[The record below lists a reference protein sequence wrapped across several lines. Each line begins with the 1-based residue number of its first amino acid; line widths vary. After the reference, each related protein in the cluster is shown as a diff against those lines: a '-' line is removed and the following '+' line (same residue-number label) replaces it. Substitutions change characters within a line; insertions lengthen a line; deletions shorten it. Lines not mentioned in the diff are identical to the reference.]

1 MAMRARR
8 SVTSRPDVIE
18 KGSRAV
24 HGHSSS
30 DQGGYGA
37 FDILDASQD
46 CAWIL
51 RLDGSIEHANRRAQ
65 TTFPANAAEL
75 ANWRGIWP
83 EESRFSLDRSF
94 NIAVTGQVARFR
106 AFLGVAQ
113 HSRAYCDTTI
123 APVRDGAGAVIRLL
137 ATARDV
143 TQEVETQG
151 FLKTVI
157 QMLPSPLTVKN
168 VEDGRYVLMNRAA
181 EDALG
186 VVADEAMGKTAAEVF
201 DPIVAER
208 SRETESRVLLTGE
221 MQIAEEEA
229 AGEGDVAPRHFLTKT
244 LATYDDVGARH
255 LITLGED
262 ITARKSAAASL
273 RAALDQ
279 AEHASQAKTAFLA
292 NMSHEI
298 RTPLNGIIAGADL
311 LAKAKLDPR
320 ARELVEIIGNSGR
333 SLERLLSDILDLVR
347 VEAGQV
353 VIENGPF
360 HLGDMARAVAALCAL
375 RAEEKGVILD
385 AHVAKA
391 ADVMV
396 IGDSARLRQ
405 VLTNL
410 LSNAVKFTDQ
420 GCVTLD
426 VELDASAGQDGGA
439 RFCVRDTGIG
449 FDASEKAR
457 IFDRFQQA
465 DASFTRRFG
474 GTGLGLSISR
484 ELVELMGG
492 ALSCDSIPGAGSTF
506 WFTLPLAIC
515 EAAPAAVPAEDVVT
529 PASGAPRVLVADDH
543 PTNRKIVELMLADVA
558 EIFTAED
565 GREAVDVY
573 KVTAPDLIL
582 MDMQMPV
589 MDGLAAVREI
599 RALEA
604 STGSPR
610 APIIM
615 LTANARPEHIRA
627 SREAG
632 ADLHLEKPITSAL
645 LFSAIGQA
653 FEAANATPETVAI
666 QA

>member
-1 MAMRARR
+1 MN
-8 SVTSRPDVIE
+8 
-18 KGSRAV
+18 GQ
-24 HGHSSS
+24 SSG

-37 FDILDASQD
+37 LDILDASQD

-51 RLDGSIEHANRRAQ
+51 RLDGSIEHVNQRAQ
-65 TTFPANAAEL
+65 AMFPAESVDPT
-75 ANWRGIWP
+75 NWRGIWP

-94 NIAVTGQVARFR
+94 TLALTGQLARFR

-123 APVRDGAGAVIRLL
+123 SPIRDRDGAVIRLL

-157 QMLPSPLTVKN
+157 QLLPSPLTVKN
-168 VEDGRYVLMNRAA
+168 VDDGRYVLINRAA
-181 EDALG
+181 EDAFGL
-186 VVADEAMGKTAAEVF
+186 VADEAIGKTTREVL
-201 DPIVAER
+201 DSAIAQKLVDSEAK
-208 SRETESRVLLTGE
+208 VLRTGE
-221 MQIAEEEA
+221 MHVSEEKV
-229 AGEGDVAPRHFLTKT
+229 GFGDDSAPRYFLTKT

-262 ITARKSAAASL
+262 VTARKSAAASL
-273 RAALDQ
+273 RVALEQ
-279 AEHASQAKTAFLA
+279 AEQASQAKSAFLA

-311 LAKAKLDPR
+311 LAKNELSPR
-320 ARELVEIIGNSGR
+320 ARELANIILNSGK

-347 VEAGQV
+347 IEAGQV
-353 VIENGPF
+353 VVENGPF
-360 HLGDMARAVAALCAL
+360 HLGDMARSVAALCAL
-375 RAEEKGVILD
+375 RAEEKGVIVETHI
-385 AHVAKA
+385 APT

-396 IGDSARLRQ
+396 SGDGARLRQ

-420 GCVTLD
+420 GYVTLD
-426 VELDASAGQDGGA
+426 VTLAADGAA
-439 RFCVRDTGIG
+439 RLSVTDTGIG
-449 FDASEKAR
+449 FDATEKAR

-474 GTGLGLSISR
+474 GTGLGLAISR

-492 ALSCDSIPGAGSTF
+492 ALSCDSVPGMGSTF
-506 WFTLPLAIC
+506 WFTLPLVAHHD
-515 EAAPAAVPAEDVVT
+515 ALTVTAPEEVAQPTD
-529 PASGAPRVLVADDH
+529 GIPRILVADDH
-543 PTNRKIVELMLADVA
+543 PTNRKIVELMLADLA
-558 EIFTAED
+558 EIFTAEN

-573 KVTAPDLIL
+573 KVAAPDLIL

-604 STGSPR
+604 KTDSGR

-615 LTANARPEHIRA
+615 LTANARPEHVRA

-645 LFSAIGQA
+645 LFAAITKA
-653 FEAANATPETVAI
+653 FEVANAESESVAI
-666 QA
+666 EA

>member
-1 MAMRARR
+1 
-8 SVTSRPDVIE
+8 VN
-18 KGSRAV
+18 GQ
-24 HGHSSS
+24 SSG

-37 FDILDASQD
+37 LDILDASQD

-51 RLDGSIEHANRRAQ
+51 RLDGSIEHVNQRAQ
-65 TTFPANAAEL
+65 AMFPAESIDL
-75 ANWRGIWP
+75 TNWRGIWP

-94 NIAVTGQVARFR
+94 TLALTGQLARFR

-123 APVRDGAGAVIRLL
+123 SPIRDRDGAVIRLL

-157 QMLPSPLTVKN
+157 QLLPSPLTVKN
-168 VEDGRYVLMNRAA
+168 VEDGRYVLINRAA
-181 EDALG
+181 EDAFG
-186 VVADEAMGKTAAEVF
+186 IVADEAMGKTT
-201 DPIVAER
+201 
-208 SRETESRVLLTGE
+208 REILSSTIAQRLVEGEAKVLRTGE
-221 MQIAEEEA
+221 MHVSEEKV
-229 AGEGDVAPRHFLTKT
+229 GYGDDSAPRYFLTKT

-262 ITARKSAAASL
+262 VTARKSAAASL
-273 RAALDQ
+273 RVALEQ
-279 AEHASQAKTAFLA
+279 AEQASQAKSAFLA

-311 LAKAKLDPR
+311 LAKGELNPR
-320 ARELVEIIGNSGR
+320 ARELADIILNSGK

-347 VEAGQV
+347 IEAGQV
-353 VIENGPF
+353 VVENGPF
-360 HLGDMARAVAALCAL
+360 HLGEMARSVAALCAL
-375 RAEEKGVILD
+375 RAEEKGVIVQTHI
-385 AHVAKA
+385 APT

-396 IGDSARLRQ
+396 TGDGARLRQ

-420 GCVTLD
+420 GHVTLD
-426 VELDASAGQDGGA
+426 VTLTPDGAA
-439 RFCVRDTGIG
+439 RLSVTDTGIG
-449 FDASEKAR
+449 FDAAEKAR

-465 DASFTRRFG
+465 AASFTRRFG
-474 GTGLGLSISR
+474 GTGLGLAISR

-492 ALSCDSIPGAGSTF
+492 ALSCDSVPGKGSSF
-506 WFTLPLAIC
+506 WFTLPLVAHHDVPTATAQ
-515 EAAPAAVPAEDVVT
+515 EDAAQLT
-529 PASGAPRVLVADDH
+529 GGMPRILVADDH
-543 PTNRKIVELMLADVA
+543 PTNRKIVELMLADLA
-558 EIFTAED
+558 EIFTAEN
-565 GREAVDVY
+565 GREAIDVY
-573 KVTAPDLIL
+573 KVAAPDLIL

-604 STGSPR
+604 ETNSGR

-615 LTANARPEHIRA
+615 LTANARPEHVRA

-632 ADLHLEKPITSAL
+632 ADLHLEQPITSAL
-645 LFSAIGQA
+645 LFAAIAKA
-653 FEAANATPETVAI
+653 FEAASAESVTAGSESVAI
-666 QA
+666 DA

>member
-1 MAMRARR
+1 
-8 SVTSRPDVIE
+8 VN
-18 KGSRAV
+18 GQ
-24 HGHSSS
+24 SSG

-37 FDILDASQD
+37 LDILDASQD

-51 RLDGSIEHANRRAQ
+51 RLDGSIEHVNQRAQ
-65 TTFPANAAEL
+65 AMFPAESVDPT
-75 ANWRGIWP
+75 NWRGIWP

-94 NIAVTGQVARFR
+94 TLALTGQLARFR

-123 APVRDGAGAVIRLL
+123 SPIRDRDGAVIRLL

-157 QMLPSPLTVKN
+157 QLLPSPLTVKN
-168 VEDGRYVLMNRAA
+168 VDDGRYVLINRAA
-181 EDALG
+181 EDAFGL
-186 VVADEAMGKTAAEVF
+186 VADEAIGKTTREVL
-201 DPIVAER
+201 DSAIAQKLVDSEAK
-208 SRETESRVLLTGE
+208 VLRTGE
-221 MQIAEEEA
+221 MHVSEEKV
-229 AGEGDVAPRHFLTKT
+229 GFGDDSAPRYFLTKT

-262 ITARKSAAASL
+262 VTARKSAAASL
-273 RAALDQ
+273 RVALEQ
-279 AEHASQAKTAFLA
+279 AEQASQAKSAFLA

-311 LAKAKLDPR
+311 LAKNELSPR
-320 ARELVEIIGNSGR
+320 ARELANIILNSGK

-347 VEAGQV
+347 IEAGQV
-353 VIENGPF
+353 VVENGPF
-360 HLGDMARAVAALCAL
+360 HLGDMARSVAALCAL
-375 RAEEKGVILD
+375 RAEEKGVIVETHI
-385 AHVAKA
+385 APT

-396 IGDSARLRQ
+396 SGDGARLRQ

-420 GCVTLD
+420 GYVTLD
-426 VELDASAGQDGGA
+426 VTLAADGAA
-439 RFCVRDTGIG
+439 RLSVTDTGIG
-449 FDASEKAR
+449 FDATEKAR

-474 GTGLGLSISR
+474 GTGLGLAISR

-492 ALSCDSIPGAGSTF
+492 ALSCDSVPGMGSTF
-506 WFTLPLAIC
+506 WFTLPLVAHHD
-515 EAAPAAVPAEDVVT
+515 ALTVTAPEEVAQPTD
-529 PASGAPRVLVADDH
+529 GIPRILVADDH
-543 PTNRKIVELMLADVA
+543 PTNRKIVELMLADLA
-558 EIFTAED
+558 EIFTAEN

-573 KVTAPDLIL
+573 KVAAPDLIL

-604 STGSPR
+604 KTDSGR

-615 LTANARPEHIRA
+615 LTANARPEHVRA

-645 LFSAIGQA
+645 LFAAITKA
-653 FEAANATPETVAI
+653 FEAANAESASAESESVAI
-666 QA
+666 EA

>member
-1 MAMRARR
+1 
-8 SVTSRPDVIE
+8 VNGQT
-18 KGSRAV
+18 
-24 HGHSSS
+24 SS
-30 DQGGYGA
+30 DQSGYGA
-37 FDILDASQD
+37 LDILDASQD

-51 RLDGSIEHANRRAQ
+51 RLDGSVEHVNQRARAM
-65 TTFPANAAEL
+65 FPAESADL
-75 ANWRGIWP
+75 TNWREIWP

-94 NIAVTGQVARFR
+94 NIAVTGHLARFR

-123 APVRDGAGAVIRLL
+123 SPIRDRDGAVIRLL

-157 QMLPSPLTVKN
+157 QLLPSPLTVKN
-168 VEDGRYVLMNRAA
+168 VEDGRYVLINRAA

-186 VVADEAMGKTAAEVF
+186 LVADEAIGKTAEDIL
-201 DPIVAER
+201 DPLMA
-208 SRETESRVLLTGE
+208 SRLLNNEAKVLRTGE
-221 MQIAEEEA
+221 MQVSEEKV
-229 AGEGDVAPRHFLTKT
+229 GFGDDSAPRYFLTKT

-262 ITARKSAAASL
+262 VTARKSAAASL
-273 RAALDQ
+273 RVALEQ
-279 AEHASQAKTAFLA
+279 AEQASQAKTAFLA

-298 RTPLNGIIAGADL
+298 RTPLNGIVAGADL
-311 LAKAKLDPR
+311 LAKSDLSPR
-320 ARELVEIIGNSGR
+320 ARELVDIILNSGK

-347 VEAGQV
+347 IEAGQV
-353 VIENGPF
+353 AVENGPF
-360 HLGDMARAVAALCAL
+360 HLGDMARSVAALCAL
-375 RAEEKGVILD
+375 RAEEKGVIVETHI
-385 AHVAKA
+385 AAT

-396 IGDSARLRQ
+396 TGDGARLRQ

-420 GCVTLD
+420 GYVTLD
-426 VELDASAGQDGGA
+426 VTLSPEGGA
-439 RFCVRDTGIG
+439 RLSVTDTGIG
-449 FDASEKAR
+449 FDAAEKAR

-492 ALSCDSIPGAGSTF
+492 ALSCDSVPGMGSTF
-506 WFTLPLAIC
+506 WFTLPLA
-515 EAAPAAVPAEDVVT
+515 AHHQAPTATTTEEVAQPA
-529 PASGAPRVLVADDH
+529 GGMPRILVADDH
-543 PTNRKIVELMLADVA
+543 PTNRKIVELMLADLA
-558 EIFTAED
+558 EIFTAEN

-573 KVTAPDLIL
+573 KVAAPDLIL

-604 STGSPR
+604 KTDCGR

-615 LTANARPEHIRA
+615 LTANARPEHVRA
-627 SREAG
+627 SRDAG

-645 LFSAIGQA
+645 LFAAIAKA
-653 FEAANATPETVAI
+653 FEAANAESESVAI
-666 QA
+666 EA

>member
-1 MAMRARR
+1 
-8 SVTSRPDVIE
+8 VN
-18 KGSRAV
+18 GQ
-24 HGHSSS
+24 SSS
-30 DQGGYGA
+30 DKGGYGA
-37 FDILDASQD
+37 LDILDASQD

-51 RLDGSIEHANRRAQ
+51 RLDGSIEHVNQRAQ
-65 TTFPANAAEL
+65 AMFPAESVDL
-75 ANWRGIWP
+75 TNWRGIWP

-94 NIAVTGQVARFR
+94 NLALTGQLARFR

-123 APVRDGAGAVIRLL
+123 SPIRDRDGAVIRLL

-157 QMLPSPLTVKN
+157 QLLPSPLTVKN
-168 VEDGRYVLMNRAA
+168 VEDGRYVLINRAA
-181 EDALG
+181 EDAFG
-186 VVADEAMGKTAAEVF
+186 VVADEAIGKTTLDVL
-201 DPIVAER
+201 DPAIARRLV
-208 SRETESRVLLTGE
+208 ESEAKVLRTGE
-221 MQIAEEEA
+221 MHVSEEKI
-229 AGEGDVAPRHFLTKT
+229 GFGDDSAPRYFLTKT

-262 ITARKSAAASL
+262 VTARKSAAASL
-273 RAALDQ
+273 RVALEQ
-279 AEHASQAKTAFLA
+279 AEQASQAKTAFLA

-298 RTPLNGIIAGADL
+298 RTPLNGIVAGADL
-311 LAKAKLDPR
+311 LAKGDLAPR
-320 ARELVEIIGNSGR
+320 ARELVDIILNSGK

-347 VEAGQV
+347 IEAGQV
-353 VIENGPF
+353 VVENGPF
-360 HLGDMARAVAALCAL
+360 HLGDMARSVAALCAL
-375 RAEEKGVILD
+375 RAEEKGVVVETHI
-385 AHVAKA
+385 APS

-396 IGDSARLRQ
+396 TGDGARLRQ

-420 GCVTLD
+420 GFVTLD
-426 VELDASAGQDGGA
+426 VALDPDRDA
-439 RFCVRDTGIG
+439 RLSVTDTGIG
-449 FDASEKAR
+449 FDAVEKAR

-465 DASFTRRFG
+465 DVSFTRRFG
-474 GTGLGLSISR
+474 GTGLGLAISR

-492 ALSCDSIPGAGSTF
+492 TLACDSVPGTGSTF
-506 WFTLPLAIC
+506 WFTLPLVVNHDAPAETTAD
-515 EAAPAAVPAEDVVT
+515 EAAPLAP
-529 PASGAPRVLVADDH
+529 GAPRVLVADDH
-543 PTNRKIVELMLADVA
+543 PTNRKLVELMLADLA
-558 EIFTAED
+558 EIFTAEN

-573 KVTAPDLIL
+573 KVAAPDLIL

-604 STGSPR
+604 RNGAVR

-615 LTANARPEHIRA
+615 LTANARPEHVRA

-632 ADLHLEKPITSAL
+632 ADLHLEKPITSAM
-645 LFSAIGQA
+645 LFAAIAQA
-653 FEAANATPETVAI
+653 FEAANAEPENIAI
-666 QA
+666 EA

>member
-1 MAMRARR
+1 MN
-8 SVTSRPDVIE
+8 
-18 KGSRAV
+18 GQ
-24 HGHSSS
+24 SSS

-37 FDILDASQD
+37 LDILDASQD

-51 RLDGSIEHANRRAQ
+51 RLDGSIEHVNQRAQ
-65 TTFPANAAEL
+65 AMFPAESL
-75 ANWRGIWP
+75 DLTNWRGIWP

-94 NIAVTGQVARFR
+94 NLAMTGQLARFR

-123 APVRDGAGAVIRLL
+123 SPIRDRDGAVIRLL

-157 QMLPSPLTVKN
+157 QLLPSPLTVKN
-168 VEDGRYVLMNRAA
+168 VEDGRYVLINRAA
-181 EDALG
+181 EDAFGL
-186 VVADEAMGKTAAEVF
+186 VADEAIGKTTREVL
-201 DPIVAER
+201 DSAIAQKLVDSEAK
-208 SRETESRVLLTGE
+208 VLRTGE
-221 MQIAEEEA
+221 MHVSEEKV
-229 AGEGDVAPRHFLTKT
+229 GFGDDSAPRYFLTKT

-262 ITARKSAAASL
+262 VTARKSAAASL
-273 RAALDQ
+273 RVALEQ
-279 AEHASQAKTAFLA
+279 AEQASQAKSAFLA

-311 LAKAKLDPR
+311 LAKNELSPR
-320 ARELVEIIGNSGR
+320 ARELADIILNSGK

-347 VEAGQV
+347 IEAGQV
-353 VIENGPF
+353 VVENGPF
-360 HLGDMARAVAALCAL
+360 HLGDMARSVAALCAL
-375 RAEEKGVILD
+375 RAEEKGVIVETHI
-385 AHVAKA
+385 APT

-396 IGDSARLRQ
+396 TGDGARLRQ

-420 GCVTLD
+420 GHVTLD
-426 VELDASAGQDGGA
+426 VTRAPDGAA
-439 RFCVRDTGIG
+439 RLSVTDTGIG
-449 FDASEKAR
+449 FDAAEKAR

-474 GTGLGLSISR
+474 GTGLGLAISR

-492 ALSCDSIPGAGSTF
+492 ALSCDSVPGMGSTF
-506 WFTLPLAIC
+506 WFTLPLIAHHDAPTATAPE
-515 EAAPAAVPAEDVVT
+515 EAAQPT
-529 PASGAPRVLVADDH
+529 GGIPRILVADDH
-543 PTNRKIVELMLADVA
+543 PTNRKIVELMLADLA
-558 EIFTAED
+558 EIFTAEN

-573 KVTAPDLIL
+573 KVATPDLIL

-604 STGSPR
+604 KTDSGR

-615 LTANARPEHIRA
+615 LTANARPEHVRA

-645 LFSAIGQA
+645 LFAAITKA
-653 FEAANATPETVAI
+653 FEAVNAESANADSESVAI
-666 QA
+666 EA

>member
-1 MAMRARR
+1 
-8 SVTSRPDVIE
+8 VN
-18 KGSRAV
+18 GQ
-24 HGHSSS
+24 SSG

-37 FDILDASQD
+37 LDILDASQD

-51 RLDGSIEHANRRAQ
+51 RLDGSIEHVNQRAQ
-65 TTFPANAAEL
+65 AMFPAESIDL
-75 ANWRGIWP
+75 TNWRGIWP

-94 NIAVTGQVARFR
+94 TLALTGQLARFR

-123 APVRDGAGAVIRLL
+123 SPIRDRDGAVIRLL

-157 QMLPSPLTVKN
+157 QLLPSPLTVKN
-168 VEDGRYVLMNRAA
+168 VEDGRYVLINRAA
-181 EDALG
+181 EDAFG
-186 VVADEAMGKTAAEVF
+186 IVADEAMGKTT
-201 DPIVAER
+201 
-208 SRETESRVLLTGE
+208 REILSSTIAQRLVEGEAKVLRTGE
-221 MQIAEEEA
+221 MHVSEEKV
-229 AGEGDVAPRHFLTKT
+229 GYGDDSAPRYFLTKT

-262 ITARKSAAASL
+262 VTARKSAAASL
-273 RAALDQ
+273 RVALEQ
-279 AEHASQAKTAFLA
+279 AEQASQAKSAFLA

-311 LAKAKLDPR
+311 LAKGELNPR
-320 ARELVEIIGNSGR
+320 ARELADIILNSGK

-347 VEAGQV
+347 IEAGQV
-353 VIENGPF
+353 VVENGPF
-360 HLGDMARAVAALCAL
+360 HLGEMARSVAALCAL
-375 RAEEKGVILD
+375 RAEEKGVIVQTHI
-385 AHVAKA
+385 APT

-396 IGDSARLRQ
+396 TGDGARLRQ

-420 GCVTLD
+420 GHVTLD
-426 VELDASAGQDGGA
+426 VTLTPDGAA
-439 RFCVRDTGIG
+439 RLSVTDTGIG
-449 FDASEKAR
+449 FDAAEKAR

-474 GTGLGLSISR
+474 GTGLGLAISR

-492 ALSCDSIPGAGSTF
+492 ALSCDSVPGKGSSF
-506 WFTLPLAIC
+506 WFTLPLVAHHDVPTATAQ
-515 EAAPAAVPAEDVVT
+515 EDAAQLT
-529 PASGAPRVLVADDH
+529 GGMPRILVADDH
-543 PTNRKIVELMLADVA
+543 PTNRKIVELMLADLA
-558 EIFTAED
+558 EIFTAEN
-565 GREAVDVY
+565 GREAIDVY
-573 KVTAPDLIL
+573 KVAAPDLIL

-604 STGSPR
+604 ETNSGR

-615 LTANARPEHIRA
+615 LTANARPEHVRA

-645 LFSAIGQA
+645 LFAAIAKA
-653 FEAANATPETVAI
+653 FEAASAESVTAGSESVAI
-666 QA
+666 DA